1 MTRSRTLV
9 LLALAGAAA
18 AADDLG
24 DDLRRVAD
32 LRVMGDLTD
41 HFTFNGGQTDLG
53 TRVGAGFFVSFPDEF
68 EGDVTGP
75 LLGLELSRTSAE
87 RDELTV
93 SADQATLHAGFA
105 YQTDFRPV
113 HLEINALLG
122 VGQGKVESAVGDDTA
137 MAWEVGAR
145 FGIFWTLP
153 FGLQLGG
160 DLRWVNDNVYADL
173 GGERE
178 KAKLSGFTGG
188 GSVGWRF

>member
-1 MTRSRTLV
+1 MPRSRTLV

-32 LRVMGDLTD
+32 LRVMAGLTD
-41 HFTFNGGQTDLG
+41 QFTFNGQDTDA
-53 TRVGAGFFVSFPDEF
+53 GARIGGGFFLSFPDEF

-75 LLGLELSRTSAE
+75 LLGLELSRTTAE
-87 RDELTV
+87 RDSLKVT
-93 SADQATLHAGFA
+93 ADEATLHAGFA
-105 YQTDFRPV
+105 YQTDFRPI
-113 HLEINALLG
+113 HLEINALVG
-122 VGQGKVESAVGDDTA
+122 VGNGKVESAFGDDSG

-160 DLRWVNDNVYADL
+160 DIRWVNDNVYADL
-173 GGERE
+173 NGERE
-178 KAKLSGFTGG
+178 KAKLSGFMGG